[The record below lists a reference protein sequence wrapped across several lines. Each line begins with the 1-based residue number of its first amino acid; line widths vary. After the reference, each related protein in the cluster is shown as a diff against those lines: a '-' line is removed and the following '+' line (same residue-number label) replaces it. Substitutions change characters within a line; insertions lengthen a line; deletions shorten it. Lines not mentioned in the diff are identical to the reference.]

1 MALYSEG
8 TGQKTTILPP
18 SVRAAQNGTTTRAS
32 INSVA
37 EHNKNT
43 LQQSETPISS
53 LEGDP
58 FQFSSISYPRDV
70 TSDMAQGHY
79 MLFYVNVQN
88 KSKYIYD
95 VQDGS
100 QQGVEVKYQENIEG
114 IEGTG
119 DWNTRVQTYADETAT
134 YRANIIDRGGTGSVI
149 GSDGVDLRKG
159 RQSSQG
165 LDSVM
170 KTTQRITD
178 SVAIYLP
185 PNVQDSTQAGY
196 TDAATGMAGLAAVGG
211 INFFDAMKR
220 QDFES
225 AASSLV
231 GTAKSFIE
239 EAAKKLGGEILQG
252 LTGAEGVV
260 GLVNKAF
267 GQAENPFMEVLF
279 DQMALRNFSYNFTF
293 APRNAQ
299 ETADVQT
306 IIKLFRFHMA
316 PELQGAEARHLTLP
330 STFDIHYMYQ
340 LSKDKAV
347 ENSFY
352 SKIATCV
359 LTGCDVNY
367 TPQGVKSFGDGAPTQ
382 ITMNLSFKETELLTK
397 GLIDKG
403 F

>member
-1 MALYSEG
+1 
-8 TGQKTTILPP
+8 
-18 SVRAAQNGTTTRAS
+18 
-32 INSVA
+32 
-37 EHNKNT
+37 
-43 LQQSETPISS
+43 
-53 LEGDP
+53 
-58 FQFSSISYPRDV
+58 
-70 TSDMAQGHY
+70 
-79 MLFYVNVQN
+79 
-88 KSKYIYD
+88 
-95 VQDGS
+95 
-100 QQGVEVKYQENIEG
+100 
-114 IEGTG
+114 
-119 DWNTRVQTYADETAT
+119 
-134 YRANIIDRGGTGSVI
+134 
-149 GSDGVDLRKG
+149 
-159 RQSSQG
+159 
-165 LDSVM
+165 
-170 KTTQRITD
+170 
-178 SVAIYLP
+178 
-185 PNVQDSTQAGY
+185 
-196 TDAATGMAGLAAVGG
+196 MAGLAAVGG